1 MAIRLRGFSQAAQR
15 AIEKSLAL
23 IRQRLSHPPGPIPH
37 DLRLALR
44 DIVSGARPMV
54 TVAFGGA
61 TGECRDLAG
70 RTAGYRV
77 VLCEKA
83 LAAAKGKQPRLTA
96 VLFHELVHVARGKEL
111 DSETFE
117 NAWFPDQGAREP
129 TRADWASFAE
139 DAYRGW
145 WVHLDP
151 RSRRVT
157 DYSDRFIITFPRP
170 TAARFI
176 W

>member
-1 MAIRLRGFSQAAQR
+1 MAIRLRGFSRAAQR
-15 AIEKSLAL
+15 AIGKSLVL
-23 IRQRLSHPPGPIPH
+23 IRQRLSHPPGPMPH
-37 DLRLALR
+37 DLRLALH
-44 DIVSGARPMV
+44 DIVSGDRPLV
-54 TVAFGGA
+54 TLAFGGGTWA
-61 TGECRDLAG
+61 CRDLAG

-77 VLCEKA
+77 VLCPRA
-83 LAAAKGKQPRLTA
+83 LATGKGKAPRLTA

-117 NAWFPDQGAREP
+117 NAWFPNEGAREP
-129 TRADWASFAE
+129 TRADWATFAE
-139 DAYRGW
+139 DGYRGW

-151 RSRRVT
+151 RSRRVS
-157 DYSDRFIITFPRP
+157 DYSDRFILTFPRP